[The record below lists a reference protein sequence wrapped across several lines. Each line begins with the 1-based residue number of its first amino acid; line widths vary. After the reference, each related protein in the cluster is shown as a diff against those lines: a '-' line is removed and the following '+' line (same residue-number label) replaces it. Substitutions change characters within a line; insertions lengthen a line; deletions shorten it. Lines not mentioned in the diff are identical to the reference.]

1 MNTNAFTVLQALF
14 CLFFLSHFYFWY
26 KLERYEPFRR
36 ISKSGFYAFSAPV
49 IAALTLILVSIL
61 FIIDSDVKFR
71 LSMMVVILA
80 SILITHIKSA
90 VILYLLRSK
99 SRCSAICCESLERV
113 KKRCTLVQA
122 TAFLLYAVIIPMT
135 ILYL

>member
-36 ISKSGFYAFSAPV
+36 ISKSGFYAVSAPV

-61 FIIDSDVKFR
+61 YIIDSDVKFR

-99 SRCSAICCESLERV
+99 SRCSAICGESLERV